1 MFVFIRGSFCPKMKW
16 GRSKR
21 KASIRFWIKICV
33 WQSVRGEGK
42 ALETAPWDSGYEHAI
57 VPIACYCSLTALVT
71 PPPLYPVT
79 FGRCTPAVGMERH
92 HRGGGGRPQTILYT
106 RCKPELVGGWA
117 AHWVPHIPQGVPNP
131 PPGLQSWARWHLPGA
146 RQLPKAPPASQWA
159 PPASKSHLA
168 TPALRILTPENQ
180 FLFFCLMTRC
190 LMNVCCQ
197 FPFHQ
202 VGRVMQRFVDTTN
215 SVLEFFLI

>member
-1 MFVFIRGSFCPKMKW
+1 MS
-16 GRSKR
+16 SKEGANCGDCTPSLR
-21 KASIRFWIKICV
+21 LPAHYCSYCLLLFR
-33 WQSVRGEGK
+33 QS
-42 ALETAPWDSGYEHAI
+42 SGYEA
-57 VPIACYCSLTALVT
+57 PPRLL
-71 PPPLYPVT
+71 PPPPSSPFHPVT
-79 FGRCTPAVGMERH
+79 LGRCTPAVGMERH
-92 HRGGGGRPQTILYT
+92 HRGGCGRPQTILYT

-117 AHWVPHIPQGVPNP
+117 EHWVPHIPQGVPNP

-146 RQLPKAPPASQWA
+146 RQLPKVPPASQWA

-168 TPALRILTPENQ
+168 TPALRTLTPENQ